1 MGVLYRQPRR
11 HTGLCSEESAEMKS
25 DAEFCRTEYLRC
37 CEQYRATSPELK
49 RHRDFY
55 QKLSVSLLE
64 GYIEAR
70 AGRKRG

>member
-1 MGVLYRQPRR
+1 
-11 HTGLCSEESAEMKS
+11 MKS